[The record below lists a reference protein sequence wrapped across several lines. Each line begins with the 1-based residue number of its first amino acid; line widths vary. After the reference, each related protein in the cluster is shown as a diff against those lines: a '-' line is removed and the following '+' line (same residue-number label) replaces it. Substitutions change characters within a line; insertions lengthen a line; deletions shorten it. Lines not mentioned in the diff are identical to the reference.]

1 MDPIPITK
9 IKITKERWLNT
20 RIQYEEDMYVRD
32 IIDML
37 CNKVYNWTKSKNDFF
52 LTMDYGSFK
61 ESFIQYMYQ
70 KYF

>member
-1 MDPIPITK
+1 MDPIPITE

-20 RIQYEEDMYVRD
+20 RIQYEENMYVRD

-37 CNKVYNWTKSKNDFF
+37 CNKVYNWILSKNDFF
-52 LTMDYGSFK
+52 LTMDYRSFK
-61 ESFIQYMYQ
+61 ETFTQYMYQ